1 MENVM
6 PGRTEPGI
14 GPENAAPRPPAI
26 ILVEPQLG
34 ENIGQAARAMA
45 NFGLEELRLVAP
57 RDGWPNEKARAG
69 ASGATTIIDS
79 ATVFSTIGDAIADLH
94 FLGAT
99 TARIREMVKP
109 VATPESAARDIAA
122 RSRDGQLCGI
132 LFGRERSGLENDE
145 VALADTLIMAPVN
158 PIFASLNLAQAVL
171 IIGYEWR
178 KLVAGASLG
187 RGTKFDGPAS
197 EGLYL
202 NKCNP
207 ATRAELLNFF
217 DHIEQELSEAGFFKT
232 DDKRDSMVRNIRN
245 MFERASLTDQ
255 EVRTLRG
262 MIVAL
267 SGLRRSRHRVE

>member
-1 MENVM
+1 MEKLM
-6 PGRTEPGI
+6 PGRAQLRDGS
-14 GPENAAPRPPAI
+14 ENAGPRPPAI

-45 NFGLEELRLVAP
+45 NFGLDELRLVAP
-57 RDGWPNEKARAG
+57 RDGWPNEKAIAG
-69 ASGATTIIDS
+69 ASGAVAIIHN
-79 ATVFSTIGDAIADLH
+79 AAVFSTIGDAIADLH

-109 VATPESAARDIAA
+109 VTTPEAVARDIAG
-122 RSRDGQLCGI
+122 RSRQGQLCGI
-132 LFGRERSGLENDE
+132 MFGRERSGLENDE

-158 PIFASLNLAQAVL
+158 PVFASINLAQAVL

-178 KLVAGASLG
+178 KLMAGSSLG
-187 RGTKFDGPAS
+187 RGTQFDGPAS
-197 EGLYL
+197 AGLYL

-207 ATRAELLNFF
+207 ATRGELLNFF
-217 DHIEQELSEAGFFKT
+217 GHIEGELAEAGFFKT
-232 DDKRDSMVRNIRN
+232 DEKRQGVIRNIRN

-267 SGLRRSRHRVE
+267 TGLRRSRHRVE

>member
-6 PGRTEPGI
+6 SELGDRSDGA
-14 GPENAAPRPPAI
+14 ENAGLRPPAI

-57 RDGWPNEKARAG
+57 RDGWPNEKAVAG
-69 ASGATTIIDS
+69 ASGALSIIEN
-79 ATVFSTIGDAIADLH
+79 AAIFSTIGEAIADLH

-99 TARIREMVKP
+99 TARIREMVKL
-109 VATPESAARDIAA
+109 VTTPESAVRDVAA
-122 RSRDGQLCGI
+122 RSRGGQLCGI
-132 LFGRERSGLENDE
+132 MFGRERSGLENDE

-158 PIFASLNLAQAVL
+158 PVFASLNLAQAVL
-171 IIGYEWR
+171 IVGYEWR
-178 KLVAGASLG
+178 KLMAGSSLG
-187 RGTKFDGPAS
+187 RGTQFDGPAS

-202 NKCNP
+202 NKCNL
-207 ATRAELLNFF
+207 ATRGELLNFF
-217 DHIEQELSEAGFFKT
+217 DHIEGELAEAGFFKT
-232 DDKRDSMVRNIRN
+232 DEKRQGVIRNIRN

-267 SGLRRSRHRVE
+267 TELRRSRHRVE

>member
-1 MENVM
+1 MENVKLN
-6 PGRTEPGI
+6 PAERHGGGESAGL
-14 GPENAAPRPPAI
+14 RPPVI

-57 RDGWPNEKARAG
+57 RDGWPNEKAIAG
-69 ASGATTIIDS
+69 ASGAVGIVEN
-79 ATVFSTIGDAIADLH
+79 AAVFSTIGDAIADLH

-109 VATPESAARDIAA
+109 VTTPESAARDIAE
-122 RSRDGQLCGI
+122 RSRHGQRCGI

-158 PIFASLNLAQAVL
+158 PAFASINLAQAVL
-171 IIGYEWR
+171 IVGYEWR
-178 KLVAGASLG
+178 KLMAGSSLG
-187 RGTKFDGPAS
+187 RGTRFDGPAS

-207 ATRAELLNFF
+207 ATRGELLNFF
-217 DHIEQELSEAGFFKT
+217 AHMEAELSEAGFFKT
-232 DDKRDSMVRNIRN
+232 DEKRLSVIRNMRN

-267 SGLRRSRHRVE
+267 TGLRRTRHRVE

>member
-1 MENVM
+1 MENVK
-6 PGRTEPGI
+6 PDPAEPGMPAQLE
-14 GPENAAPRPPAI
+14 GLRPPAI

-57 RDGWPNEKARAG
+57 RDGWPNEKAVAG
-69 ASGATTIIDS
+69 ASGAGGIIEN
-79 ATVFSTIGDAIADLH
+79 ARVFSTIGDAIADLH

-109 VATPESAARDIAA
+109 VTTPESAARDIAI
-122 RSRDGQLCGI
+122 RSGAGQLCGI
-132 LFGRERSGLENDE
+132 MFGRERSGLENDE
-145 VALADTLIMAPVN
+145 IALADTLIMAPVN
-158 PIFASLNLAQAVL
+158 PVFASLNLAQAVL
-171 IIGYEWR
+171 IVGYEWR
-178 KLVAGASLG
+178 KLTAGSSLG
-187 RGTKFDGPAS
+187 RGTQFDGPAS

-202 NKCNP
+202 NKCNL
-207 ATRAELLNFF
+207 ATRGELLKFF
-217 DHIEQELSEAGFFKT
+217 VHIEAELSEAGFFKT
-232 DDKRDSMVRNIRN
+232 DEKRSSVVRNIRN

-262 MIVAL
+262 MVVAL